1 MEDIVARAEA
11 KMKASVDV
19 LRKELASVRTGRA
32 SPGLVENL
40 HVEYYGT
47 ETPLKQLANISA
59 PETRSIV
66 IQPYDRGAMGSIEK
80 AILKSDLGLTPN
92 NDGQNIRLTIPT
104 LTEERRKDL
113 VKMVRR
119 QLEEGRIA
127 VRNVRRDANE
137 HLKAMEKEKTLSADD
152 DKRAQERL
160 QKLTDTYIKQ
170 IDDIGHAKE
179 AEVMEV

>member
-1 MEDIVARAEA
+1 MQDIVDRAEA
-11 KMKASVDV
+11 KMKSSIDAV
-19 LRKELASVRTGRA
+19 RKDLGSIRTGRA
-32 SPGLVENL
+32 STGLVENL
-40 HVEYYGT
+40 HVEYYGAD
-47 ETPLKQLANISA
+47 TPLKQLANISV
-59 PETRSIV
+59 PEARSIV
-66 IQPYDRGAMGSIEK
+66 IQPYDRTAMTSIEK

-113 VKMVRR
+113 VKLVRKH
-119 QLEEGRIA
+119 LEEGRVA
-127 VRNVRRDANE
+127 VRNVRREGID
-137 HLKAMEKEKTLSADD
+137 HLKDMEKAKTLSMDD

-160 QKLTDTYIKQ
+160 QKLTDTYVKH

>member
-1 MEDIVARAEA
+1 MQDIVDRAEA
-11 KMKASVDV
+11 KMKSSIDAV
-19 LRKELASVRTGRA
+19 RKELSSIRTGRA
-32 SPGLVENL
+32 STGLVESL
-40 HVEYYGT
+40 HVEYYGA
-47 ETPLKQLANISA
+47 ETPLKQLANISV
-59 PETRSIV
+59 PEARSIV
-66 IQPYDRGAMGSIEK
+66 IQPYDRTAMASIEK

-92 NDGQNIRLTIPT
+92 NDGQHIRLTIPT

-113 VKMVRR
+113 VKMVRK
-119 QLEEGRIA
+119 QLEEGRVA
-127 VRNVRRDANE
+127 VRNVRREAND

-170 IDDIGHAKE
+170 IDDIGHVKE

>member
-1 MEDIVARAEA
+1 MEDIVARA
-11 KMKASVDV
+11 
-19 LRKELASVRTGRA
+19 RKELASIRTGRA

>member
-1 MEDIVARAEA
+1 MDDIVARAEA
-11 KMKASVDV
+11 KMKASIEA
-19 LRKELASVRTGRA
+19 LRKDLASIRTGRA

-40 HVEYYGT
+40 HVDYYGAD
-47 ETPLKQLANISA
+47 TPLKQLANISA

-66 IQPYDRGAMGSIEK
+66 IQPYDRTAMGSIEK

-92 NDGQNIRLTIPT
+92 NDGQHIRLTIPA

-113 VKMVRR
+113 VKLVKKH
-119 QLEEGRIA
+119 LEEGRIA
-127 VRNVRRDANE
+127 VRNVRRESND
-137 HLKAMEKEKTLSADD
+137 HLKDMEKAKTLSADD
-152 DKRAQERL
+152 DKRAQDRL
-160 QKLTDTYIKQ
+160 QKLTDTYVKQ

>member
-1 MEDIVARAEA
+1 MQDIVARAET

-19 LRKELASVRTGRA
+19 LRKELASIRTGRA

-47 ETPLKQLANISA
+47 ETPLRQLANISA

>member
-47 ETPLKQLANISA
+47 EKPLKQLANISA

-160 QKLTDTYIKQ
+160 QKLTDTYVKQ

>member
-19 LRKELASVRTGRA
+19 LRKELASIRTGRA

>member
-1 MEDIVARAEA
+1 MQDVVDRAEA
-11 KMKASVDV
+11 KMKASIDA
-19 LRKELASVRTGRA
+19 LRKGLSSIRTGRA
-32 SPGLVENL
+32 SPGLVEGL

-47 ETPLKQLANISA
+47 DTPLKQLANISA

-66 IQPYDRGAMGSIEK
+66 IQPYDRSAMASIEK

-92 NDGQNIRLTIPT
+92 NDGQSIRLTIPT
-104 LTEERRKDL
+104 LTEDRRKDL
-113 VKMVRR
+113 VKLVRKE
-119 QLEEGRIA
+119 LEEGRVA
-127 VRNVRRDANE
+127 VRNVRREAID
-137 HLKAMEKEKTLSADD
+137 HLKTMEKEKTLSADD

-179 AEVMEV
+179 ADVMEV

>member
-1 MEDIVARAEA
+1 MQDIVARAET

-47 ETPLKQLANISA
+47 ETPLKQLANIST

-160 QKLTDTYIKQ
+160 QKLTDTYVKQ

>member
-1 MEDIVARAEA
+1 MQDIVDRAEA
-11 KMKASVDV
+11 KMKSSIDAV
-19 LRKELASVRTGRA
+19 RKELGSIRTGRA
-32 SPGLVENL
+32 STSLVENL
-40 HVEYYGT
+40 HVEYYGAD
-47 ETPLKQLANISA
+47 TPLKQLANISV
-59 PETRSIV
+59 PEARTIV
-66 IQPYDRGAMGSIEK
+66 IQAYDRTAMAGIEK

-113 VKMVRR
+113 VKLVRKH
-119 QLEEGRIA
+119 LEEGRVA
-127 VRNVRRDANE
+127 VRNVRREGID
-137 HLKAMEKEKTLSADD
+137 HLKDMEKAKTLSMDD

-160 QKLTDTYIKQ
+160 QKLTDTYVKH

>member
-1 MEDIVARAEA
+1 MQDIVARAET

-19 LRKELASVRTGRA
+19 LRKELASIRTGRA

>member
-19 LRKELASVRTGRA
+19 LRKELASIRTGRA

-47 ETPLKQLANISA
+47 ETPLRQLANISA

-160 QKLTDTYIKQ
+160 QKLTDTYVKQ

>member
-19 LRKELASVRTGRA
+19 LRKELASIRTGRA
-32 SPGLVENL
+32 SPGLVEGL

-47 ETPLKQLANISA
+47 DTPLKQLANISA
-59 PETRSIV
+59 PETRTIV
-66 IQPYDRGAMGSIEK
+66 IQPYDRGALAGIEK
-80 AILKSDLGLTPN
+80 AILRSDLGLTPN
-92 NDGQNIRLTIPT
+92 NDGANIRLTIPT
-104 LTEERRKDL
+104 LTEDRRKDL
-113 VKMVRR
+113 VRLVRK
-119 QLEEGRIA
+119 QLEEGRVA

-137 HLKAMEKEKTLSADD
+137 HLKALEKEKALSADD

-160 QKLTDTYIKQ
+160 QKLTDSYIKQ